1 MILEIFDSIQGE
13 GKHIGTPSIFI
24 RFAGCNLRCPWC
36 DTKYSWVH
44 TMEGKYDFQDA
55 IKFIKSKPKFK
66 HIVFTG
72 GEPLLYQNAIVAILR
87 EVMARDLVITIE
99 TNGTIIPGTELYGFM
114 KYIGLWS
121 VSPKLC
127 FGAEGLNYE
136 ALRWFNQQQGVQ
148 WKFVVDGLLDIDQIL
163 DMKEQAIITPV
174 EPIIVQPNGM
184 VQDYRKA
191 CQNLAEYVIDHELTE
206 LRVLPQF
213 HKICWGNKRGV

>member
-1 MILEIFDSIQGE
+1 MILEVFDSIQGE
-13 GKHIGTPSIFI
+13 GKYIGTPSIFI

-36 DTKYSWVH
+36 DTKYSWKESGRYTEETV
-44 TMEGKYDFQDA
+44 
-55 IKFIKSKPKFK
+55 INFIKSKPKFK

-72 GEPLLYQNAIVAILR
+72 GEPLLYQDEIVAILR
-87 EVMARDLVITIE
+87 AVMARDLTITIE
-99 TNGTIIPGTELYGFM
+99 TNGTIIPGEELYGFM

-121 VSPKLC
+121 VSPKL
-127 FGAEGLNYE
+127 FMGADMNFT
-136 ALRWFNQQQGVQ
+136 AIRWFNQQQGVQ
-148 WKFVVDGLLDIDQIL
+148 WKFVVDGLLDIDMIL
-163 DMKEQAIITPV
+163 DMKEQAIITPI

-184 VQDYRKA
+184 VQDYQKA

>member
-1 MILEIFDSIQGE
+1 MGIMEIFESIQGE
-13 GKHIGTPSIFI
+13 GKYIGVPSIFI

-36 DTKYSWVH
+36 DTKYSWKEKGEY
-44 TMEGKYDFQDA
+44 TTTSA
-55 IKFIKSKPKFK
+55 IEFIKSKPKFK

-72 GEPLLYQNAIVAILR
+72 GEPLLYQYDILAILR

-99 TNGTIIPGTELYGFM
+99 TNGTIIPIEELYGFM

-121 VSPKLC
+121 VSPKL
-127 FGAEGLNYE
+127 FMGADMNFT
-136 ALRWFNQQQGVQ
+136 AIRWFNQQQGVQ

-174 EPIIVQPNGM
+174 EHIIVQPNGM
-184 VQDYRKA
+184 VPDYQKA
-191 CQNLAEYVIDHELTE
+191 CQNLSEYVIDHGLTE

-213 HKICWGNKRGV
+213 HKICWSNKRGV

>member
-1 MILEIFDSIQGE
+1 MNILEIFESIQGE
-13 GKHIGTPSIFI
+13 GKYIGVPSIFI

-36 DTKYSWVH
+36 DTEYSWKATGTYTVA
-44 TMEGKYDFQDA
+44 TA
-55 IKFIKSKPKFK
+55 IDFIKSKPNFK

-72 GEPLLYQNAIVAILR
+72 GEPLLYQYDILAILR

-99 TNGTIIPGTELYGFM
+99 TNGTIIPDKELCGFM
-114 KYIGLWS
+114 NYIGLWS
-121 VSPKLC
+121 VSPKL
-127 FGAEGLNYE
+127 FMGADMNFT
-136 ALRWFNQQQGVQ
+136 AIRWFNQQQGVQ

-163 DMKEQAIITPV
+163 DMKEQSIITPV

-184 VQDYRKA
+184 VQDYQKA

>member
-1 MILEIFDSIQGE
+1 MILEIFTSIQGE
-13 GKHIGTPSIFI
+13 GKYIGIPSIFI

-36 DTKYSWVH
+36 DTKYSWKETGRYTTETV
-44 TMEGKYDFQDA
+44 
-55 IKFIKSKPKFK
+55 INFIKSKPKFK

-72 GEPLLYQNAIVAILR
+72 GEPLLYQDDILDILR
-87 EVMARDLVITIE
+87 AVMARDLVITIE
-99 TNGTIIPGTELYGFM
+99 TNGTIIPGEELYGFM
-114 KYIGLWS
+114 EYIGLWS
-121 VSPKLC
+121 VSPKL
-127 FGAEGLNYE
+127 FMGADMNFT
-136 ALRWFNQQQGVQ
+136 AIKWFNQRVGTQ

-184 VQDYRKA
+184 VQDYQKA

>member
-1 MILEIFDSIQGE
+1 MFESIQGE
-13 GKHIGTPSIFI
+13 GKYIGTPSIFI

-36 DTKYSWVH
+36 DTEYSW
-44 TMEGKYDFQDA
+44 KA
-55 IKFIKSKPKFK
+55 IGRYTEETAINFIKSKLKFK

-72 GEPLLYQNAIVAILR
+72 GEPLLYQDEIVAILR
-87 EVMARDLVITIE
+87 QVMARDLVITIE
-99 TNGTIIPGTELYGFM
+99 TNGTLIPNEELYGFM

-121 VSPKLC
+121 VSPKL
-127 FGAEGLNYE
+127 FMGADMNFT
-136 ALRWFNQQQGVQ
+136 AIRWFNQQQGVQ

-163 DMKEQAIITPV
+163 DMKEQAIITPID
-174 EPIIVQPNGM
+174 PIIVQPNGM
-184 VQDYRKA
+184 VQDYQKA